1 MKLRNIKRVFY
12 SNSADAPHSIS
23 SDTVRVVLSALT
35 EIPVQPFPKLEI
47 SEKKEG
53 GQRIYTVK
61 LTLKTTD
68 DTLPSLDR
76 KVFYALDINDMV
88 WILGSQTR
96 PYPIVTKSVSMPES
110 AQDNQLNT
118 FQIDYSSILPILYR
132 PAT

>member
-1 MKLRNIKRVFY
+1 MKIRNIKRVFY
-12 SNSADAPHSIS
+12 SNSADAPHQIS
-23 SDTVRVVLSALT
+23 SDKVRVVLSALT

-53 GQRIYTVK
+53 DQRIYTAK

-68 DTLPSLDR
+68 DSLSSLDR

-96 PYPIVTKSVSMPES
+96 PYPIVTKSVSLPES
-110 AQDNQLNT
+110 AQDNQLNS
-118 FQIDYSSILPILYR
+118 FQIDYSTILPILYK

>member
-96 PYPIVTKSVSMPES
+96 PYPIVTKSVSLPES
-110 AQDNQLNT
+110 AQDNQLNS
-118 FQIDYSSILPILYR
+118 FQIDYSSILPILYK

>member
-68 DTLPSLDR
+68 DTLSSLDR
-76 KVFYALDINDMV
+76 KVFYALDINGMV
-88 WILGSQTR
+88 WILGSRTR
-96 PYPIVTKSVSMPES
+96 PYPIVTKSVSLPES
-110 AQDNQLNT
+110 SQDNQLNRL
-118 FQIDYSSILPILYR
+118 QIDYSTILPILYK

>member
-1 MKLRNIKRVFY
+1 MKIRNIKRVFY
-12 SNSADAPHSIS
+12 SNSADAPHQIS
-23 SDTVRVVLSALT
+23 SDKVRVVLSALT

-68 DTLPSLDR
+68 DTLSSLDR

-96 PYPIVTKSVSMPES
+96 PYPIVTKSVSLPES
-110 AQDNQLNT
+110 ALDNQLNS
-118 FQIDYSSILPILYR
+118 FQIDYSTILPILYK

>member
-53 GQRIYTVK
+53 RQRIYTAK

-68 DTLPSLDR
+68 DTLSSLDR

-96 PYPIVTKSVSMPES
+96 PYPIVTKSVSLPES
-110 AQDNQLNT
+110 AQDNQLNS
-118 FQIDYSSILPILYR
+118 FQIDYTTILPILYK

>member
-12 SNSADAPHSIS
+12 SNSADAPHAIS
-23 SDTVRVVLSALT
+23 SDKVRVVLSALT

-53 GQRIYTVK
+53 GQRIYTAK

-68 DTLPSLDR
+68 DSLSSLDR

-96 PYPIVTKSVSMPES
+96 PYPIVTKSVSVPWCAGGER
-110 AQDNQLNT
+110 LGT
-118 FQIDYSSILPILYR
+118 C
-132 PAT
+132 

>member
-96 PYPIVTKSVSMPES
+96 PYPIVTKSVSLPES
-110 AQDNQLNT
+110 AQDNQLNS
-118 FQIDYSSILPILYR
+118 FQIDYSTFLPILYK

>member
-68 DTLPSLDR
+68 DTLSSLDR

-96 PYPIVTKSVSMPES
+96 PYPIVTKSVSLPES
-110 AQDNQLNT
+110 AQDNQLNS
-118 FQIDYSSILPILYR
+118 FQIDYSTILPILYK

>member
-68 DTLPSLDR
+68 DTLSSLDR

-96 PYPIVTKSVSMPES
+96 PYPIVSRSVSLPES

-118 FQIDYSSILPILYR
+118 FQIDYSSILPILYK

>member
-61 LTLKTTD
+61 LTLRTTD
-68 DTLPSLDR
+68 DTLSSLDR
-76 KVFYALDINDMV
+76 NVFYALDINDMV
-88 WILGSQTR
+88 WILGSKNR
-96 PYPIVTKSVSMPES
+96 PYPIVTKSVSLPES

-118 FQIDYSSILPILYR
+118 FQIDYSSILPILYK

>member
-12 SNSADAPHSIS
+12 SNSADAPHQIS
-23 SDTVRVVLSALT
+23 SDKVRVVLSALT

-68 DTLPSLDR
+68 DTLSSLDR

-96 PYPIVTKSVSMPES
+96 PYPIVTKSVSLPES
-110 AQDNQLNT
+110 AQDNQLNS
-118 FQIDYSSILPILYR
+118 FQIDYSTILPILYK

>member
-47 SEKKEG
+47 SEKMEG

-68 DTLPSLDR
+68 DTLSSLDR

-96 PYPIVTKSVSMPES
+96 PYPIVTKSVNLPES

>member
-12 SNSADAPHSIS
+12 SNSADAPHPIS
-23 SDTVRVVLSALT
+23 SDKVRVVLSALT

-53 GQRIYTVK
+53 GQRIYTAK
-61 LTLKTTD
+61 LTLKTPD
-68 DTLPSLDR
+68 DTLSSLDR

-96 PYPIVTKSVSMPES
+96 PYPIVTKSVSLPES
-110 AQDNQLNT
+110 SQDNQLNS
-118 FQIDYSSILPILYR
+118 FQIDYSTVLPILYK

>member
-1 MKLRNIKRVFY
+1 MKIRNIKRVFY
-12 SNSADAPHSIS
+12 SNSADAPHQIS
-23 SDTVRVVLSALT
+23 SDKVRVVLSALT
-35 EIPVQPFPKLEI
+35 EIPVQQFPKLEI

-53 GQRIYTVK
+53 AQRIYTAK

-68 DTLPSLDR
+68 DTLSSLDR

-96 PYPIVTKSVSMPES
+96 PYPIVSRSVSLPES
-110 AQDNQLNT
+110 AQDNQLNS
-118 FQIDYSSILPILYR
+118 FQIDYSTILPILYK

>member
-1 MKLRNIKRVFY
+1 MNLRNIKRVFY

-68 DTLPSLDR
+68 DTLSSLDR

-88 WILGSQTR
+88 WILGSKSR
-96 PYPIVTKSVSMPES
+96 PYPIVTKSVSLPES

-118 FQIDYSSILPILYR
+118 FQIDYSSILPILYK

>member
-47 SEKKEG
+47 SEKMEG

-68 DTLPSLDR
+68 DTLSSLDR

-88 WILGSQTR
+88 WILGSKSR
-96 PYPIVTKSVSMPES
+96 PYPIVTKSVSLPES

-118 FQIDYSSILPILYR
+118 FQIDYSTILPILYR

>member
-53 GQRIYTVK
+53 GQLIYTAK

-68 DTLPSLDR
+68 DTLSSLDR

-96 PYPIVTKSVSMPES
+96 PYPIVTKSVSLPES
-110 AQDNQLNT
+110 SQDNQLNS
-118 FQIDYSSILPILYR
+118 FQIDYSTILPILYK

>member
-12 SNSADAPHSIS
+12 SNSADAPHQIS
-23 SDTVRVVLSALT
+23 SDKVRVVLSALT

-68 DTLPSLDR
+68 DTLYSLYH
-76 KVFYALDINDMV
+76 KVFYALDINGMV

-96 PYPIVTKSVSMPES
+96 PYPIVTKSVSLPES
-110 AQDNQLNT
+110 AQDNQLNS
-118 FQIDYSSILPILYR
+118 FQIDYSTILPILYK

>member
-35 EIPVQPFPKLEI
+35 EIQVQPFPKLEI

-53 GQRIYTVK
+53 GQRVYTVK

-68 DTLPSLDR
+68 DTLASLDR

-88 WILGSQTR
+88 WILGSKNR
-96 PYPIVTKSVSMPES
+96 PYPIVTKSVSLPES

>member
-53 GQRIYTVK
+53 GQRIYTAK
-61 LTLKTTD
+61 LTLKTID
-68 DTLPSLDR
+68 DTLSSLDR

-96 PYPIVTKSVSMPES
+96 PYPIVTKSVSLPES
-110 AQDNQLNT
+110 AQDNQLNS
-118 FQIDYSSILPILYR
+118 FQIDYSTILPILYK

>member
-53 GQRIYTVK
+53 GQRVYTVK

-96 PYPIVTKSVSMPES
+96 PYPIVSRSVSLPES
-110 AQDNQLNT
+110 AQDNQLNS
-118 FQIDYSSILPILYR
+118 FQIDYTTILPILYK

>member
-68 DTLPSLDR
+68 DTLASLDR

-96 PYPIVTKSVSMPES
+96 PYPIVTKSVSLPES
-110 AQDNQLNT
+110 AQDNQLNS
-118 FQIDYSSILPILYR
+118 FQIDYSTILPILYK

>member
-1 MKLRNIKRVFY
+1 MKIRNIKRVFY
-12 SNSADAPHSIS
+12 SNPADAPHQIS

-47 SEKKEG
+47 SEKIEG
-53 GQRIYTVK
+53 GQRIYSAK

-68 DTLPSLDR
+68 DTLYSLYH
-76 KVFYALDINDMV
+76 KVFYALDINGMV

-96 PYPIVTKSVSMPES
+96 PYPIVSRSVSLPES
-110 AQDNQLNT
+110 AQDNQLNS
-118 FQIDYSSILPILYR
+118 FQIDYMTILPILYK

>member
-1 MKLRNIKRVFY
+1 MKIRNIKRVFY

-23 SDTVRVVLSALT
+23 SDKVRVVLSALT
-35 EIPVQPFPKLEI
+35 EIPVQQFPKLEI

-96 PYPIVTKSVSMPES
+96 PYPIVTKSVSLPES
-110 AQDNQLNT
+110 AQDNQLNS
-118 FQIDYSSILPILYR
+118 FQIDYSTILPILYK

>member
-53 GQRIYTVK
+53 GQRVYTVK

-68 DTLPSLDR
+68 DTLASLDR

-96 PYPIVTKSVSMPES
+96 PYPIVTKSVSLPES

>member
-61 LTLKTTD
+61 LTLRTTD
-68 DTLPSLDR
+68 DTLSSLDR
-76 KVFYALDINDMV
+76 KVFYALDINGMV

-96 PYPIVTKSVSMPES
+96 PYPIVSRSVSLPES
-110 AQDNQLNT
+110 AQDNQLNS
-118 FQIDYSSILPILYR
+118 FQIDYSSILPILYK

>member
-1 MKLRNIKRVFY
+1 MNLRNIKRVFY

-53 GQRIYTVK
+53 GQRVYTVK

-68 DTLPSLDR
+68 DTLSSLDR

-88 WILGSQTR
+88 WILGSKNR
-96 PYPIVTKSVSMPES
+96 PYPIVTKSVSLPES

-118 FQIDYSSILPILYR
+118 FQIDYSSTLPILYK

>member
-68 DTLPSLDR
+68 DTLSSLDR

-96 PYPIVTKSVSMPES
+96 PYPIVTKSVSLPES

-118 FQIDYSSILPILYR
+118 FQIDYSTILPILYK

>member
-35 EIPVQPFPKLEI
+35 EIQVQPFPKLEI
-47 SEKKEG
+47 SEKMEG

-68 DTLPSLDR
+68 DTLSSLDR

-96 PYPIVTKSVSMPES
+96 PYPIVTKSVSLPES

-118 FQIDYSSILPILYR
+118 FQIDYSTILPILYK

>member
-68 DTLPSLDR
+68 DTLSSLDR

-96 PYPIVTKSVSMPES
+96 PYPIVTKSVSLPES

-118 FQIDYSSILPILYR
+118 FQIDYSSILPILYK

>member
-88 WILGSQTR
+88 WILGSKNR
-96 PYPIVTKSVSMPES
+96 PYPIVTKSVSLPES

-118 FQIDYSSILPILYR
+118 FQIDYSSTLPILYK

>member
-1 MKLRNIKRVFY
+1 MKIRNIKRVFY

-47 SEKKEG
+47 SDKKEE
-53 GQRIYTVK
+53 GQRIYTAK

-96 PYPIVTKSVSMPES
+96 PYPIVTKSVSLPES
-110 AQDNQLNT
+110 AQDNQLNS
-118 FQIDYSSILPILYR
+118 FQIVYSTILPILYK

>member
-1 MKLRNIKRVFY
+1 MKIRNIKRVFY
-12 SNSADAPHSIS
+12 SNSTDAPHQIS
-23 SDTVRVVLSALT
+23 SDKVRVVLSALT
-35 EIPVQPFPKLEI
+35 EIPVQQFPKLEI

-68 DTLPSLDR
+68 DTLSSLDR
-76 KVFYALDINDMV
+76 KVFYALDINGMV

-96 PYPIVTKSVSMPES
+96 PYPIVTKSISLPES
-110 AQDNQLNT
+110 AQDNQLNS
-118 FQIDYSSILPILYR
+118 FQIDYSTILPILYK

>member
-1 MKLRNIKRVFY
+1 MKIRNIKRVFY
-12 SNSADAPHSIS
+12 SNSADAPHQIS
-23 SDTVRVVLSALT
+23 SDKVRVVLSALT

-53 GQRIYTVK
+53 GQRIYTAK
-61 LTLKTTD
+61 LALKTTD
-68 DTLPSLDR
+68 DSLSSLDR

-96 PYPIVTKSVSMPES
+96 PYPIVTKSVSLPES
-110 AQDNQLNT
+110 SQDNQLNS
-118 FQIDYSSILPILYR
+118 FQIDYSTILPILYK

>member
-68 DTLPSLDR
+68 DTLTALDR

-88 WILGSQTR
+88 WILGSKNR
-96 PYPIVTKSVSMPES
+96 PYPIVTKSVSLPES

-118 FQIDYSSILPILYR
+118 FQIDYSSTLPILYK